1 MGAKIARKIRS
12 ELIKELITEKQYEIN
27 PCTRFW
33 HVNVNAWRCM
43 LYFPIIAVLYTT
55 CVLQIKNK
63 YSIYCIIL
71 KLTELLLSKWVIIES
86 TLNDMRVH
94 IRRKVLYNTNHLYL
108 LNLLIIWD
116 MINQCDTIIYLGA
129 WFQTFR
135 NKICNAPKFVCMHF
149 HCLMQIRYFEFVFE
163 RYKMCWTDLINA

>member
-33 HVNVNAWRCM
+33 HVKCKRM
-43 LYFPIIAVLYTT
+43 EMYAVLSNNS
-55 CVLQIKNK
+55 CVVYHMCLQIQNK

-108 LNLLIIWD
+108 LYLHIIWD

-149 HCLMQIRYFEFVFE
+149 HCLMQIRYFEFGFE